1 MKNKLKG
8 KVVSDKQDKTVV
20 VEVADVKKHP
30 RYEKRYEVHNTFK
43 AHDEENEFKEGDEVI
58 IQETRPISKN
68 KKWKVIKK
76 IKS

>member
-1 MKNKLKG
+1 MKNKLTG

-20 VEVADVKKHP
+20 VEVAEVKKHP
-30 RYEKRYEVHNTFK
+30 RYEKRYEVHKTYK
-43 AHDEENEFKEGDEVI
+43 AHDEENDFVEGDEVI
-58 IQETRPISKN
+58 IQETRPISKD